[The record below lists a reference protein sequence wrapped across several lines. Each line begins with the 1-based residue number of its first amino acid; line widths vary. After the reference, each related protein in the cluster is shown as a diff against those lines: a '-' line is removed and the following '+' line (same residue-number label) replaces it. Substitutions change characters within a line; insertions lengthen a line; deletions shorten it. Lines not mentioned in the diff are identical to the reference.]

1 MYPVNDLRQITW
13 MSSQWKRFR
22 RLIWGATSAVW
33 LLCSSGILLLG
44 EEDFLVRMALLAMFA
59 LSTFAA
65 IYLLLVARRESK
77 KLERLAIETRAR
89 LQEEKAQKAQAGK

>member
-22 RLIWGATSAVW
+22 RLIWGATGAVW

>member
-1 MYPVNDLRQITW
+1 

-22 RLIWGATSAVW
+22 RLIWGATGATGAVW

-44 EEDFLVRMALLAMFA
+44 EENFLVRMALLAMFA

>member
-1 MYPVNDLRQITW
+1 MHPVNDLRQITW

-22 RLIWGATSAVW
+22 RLIWGATGAVW

-89 LQEEKAQKAQAGK
+89 LQEEKAQKAQADK

>member
-1 MYPVNDLRQITW
+1 MNDLRQITW

>member
-1 MYPVNDLRQITW
+1 VNDLRQITW

>member
-1 MYPVNDLRQITW
+1 VYPVNDLRQITW